1 MAKKVSKSPDTI
13 TKPATLF
20 DHLEFIQHK
29 KRGWDELTESDKKTW
44 STYMIN
50 RYLSMS
56 TEYIDLVNMLQRYT
70 IGMNNRDV
78 YKLYLDLLPAKK
90 QFLKYVKGKS
100 EDKYSQPLIDL
111 ISNHFK
117 CSSAEAIENIELMSI
132 IDTNELPSIL
142 KKYGKSD
149 KEIAKLLKDV

>member
-1 MAKKVSKSPDTI
+1 MSKKVQKSTESN
-13 TKPATLF
+13 KPASLF

-29 KRGWDELTESDKKTW
+29 KKPWNELTESDRKTW
-44 STYMIN
+44 STYMVN

-56 TEYIDLVNMLQRYT
+56 TEYIELVNMLQRYT

-90 QFLKYVKGKS
+90 QFLKYVKGKT
-100 EDKYSQPLIDL
+100 EEKYPEPLVDL

-117 CSSAEAIENIELMSI
+117 CSSTEAIENIEMMSI
-132 IDTNELPSIL
+132 IDKNELNIIL
-142 KKYGKSD
+142 RKYGKND
-149 KEIAKLLKDV
+149 KEIAKLMKDV